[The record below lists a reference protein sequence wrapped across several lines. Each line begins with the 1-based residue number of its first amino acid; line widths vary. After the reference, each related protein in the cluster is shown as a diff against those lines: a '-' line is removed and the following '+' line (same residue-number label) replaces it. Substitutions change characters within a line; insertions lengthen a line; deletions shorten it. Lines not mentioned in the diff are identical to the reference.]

1 MPMNVQVPAAEL
13 KPPSASSAPS
23 VGARGTRQDLARVR
37 ATHRRLDALQL
48 PRGRGACR
56 RALSIDSN
64 GMGLGH
70 GMLSIADSLSAAL
83 SGNFTYVPSITSLSI
98 WADDP
103 NFCGAPV
110 TKLDSHGC
118 MLSLQSHTGDP
129 SPPPRVLLAL
139 LVSTHAMSRCAG
151 KEASILCYMDL
162 TSCRIDQYAEFNSV
176 PANVRTVTIF
186 TLLAIYSEALLDRS
200 SPCAPKR
207 ALFDP
212 ATAARAAQFA
222 DSLAPRARAKFKRA
236 NQLYEWSP
244 TTAGFSAGCSTKFG
258 VNCWC
263 RADFGAVT

>member
-1 MPMNVQVPAAEL
+1 MPLNVQVPAAEL

-129 SPPPRVLLAL
+129 PPLRACCWLCWSRLTLCLDAQGKRHRSCAIWTSRPA
-139 LVSTHAMSRCAG
+139 VSTNTQSSTPCPRTCA
-151 KEASILCYMDL
+151 
-162 TSCRIDQYAEFNSV
+162 Q
-176 PANVRTVTIF
+176 
-186 TLLAIYSEALLDRS
+186 
-200 SPCAPKR
+200 
-207 ALFDP
+207 
-212 ATAARAAQFA
+212 
-222 DSLAPRARAKFKRA
+222 
-236 NQLYEWSP
+236 
-244 TTAGFSAGCSTKFG
+244 
-258 VNCWC
+258 
-263 RADFGAVT
+263 